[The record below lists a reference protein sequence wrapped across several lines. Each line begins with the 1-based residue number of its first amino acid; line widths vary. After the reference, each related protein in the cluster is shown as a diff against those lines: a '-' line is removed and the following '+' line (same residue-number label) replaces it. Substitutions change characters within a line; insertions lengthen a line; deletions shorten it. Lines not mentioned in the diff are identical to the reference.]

1 MQLIK
6 INVCAAL
13 YNLQKAFVIW
23 VISIFLTFLRVGDF
37 YKYIFHAHRQPL
49 KPKGSGGPE
58 KWKKVLVIQS
68 PVYRMGSS
76 TCGGQRGRRSSRI
89 TVCVQVPL
97 LFTNHVPLSFVSTWV
112 SYSPHRAFLRLTEKR
127 GNGKVWCGLEL
138 DKCLFITMLHHFFS
152 NCLVT
157 MTAQGPPGSSHL
169 FSPVLPTSRAYVY
182 FFPLFPNW
190 MLSEARECGLLVQGN
205 FKQWMIGEMSK
216 YCPQNGPKA

>member
-1 MQLIK
+1 MWWSKGQKKFQNHSLRSSPTSIHK
-6 INVCAAL
+6 PCAAEFCL
-13 YNLQKAFVIW
+13 Y
-23 VISIFLTFLRVGDF
+23 
-37 YKYIFHAHRQPL
+37 
-49 KPKGSGGPE
+49 
-58 KWKKVLVIQS
+58 
-68 PVYRMGSS
+68 
-76 TCGGQRGRRSSRI
+76 
-89 TVCVQVPL
+89 
-97 LFTNHVPLSFVSTWV
+97 LSLI
-112 SYSPHRAFLRLTEKR
+112 PHRAFLRLTEKR